1 MMDAYVVKFKPYP
14 SGAMVGF
21 FDLAVGGITVRSCRA
36 SIKDDKV
43 WFT

>member
-1 MMDAYVVKFKPYP
+1 MMDAYVVNFKPYS

-36 SIKDDKV
+36 FSKEDKV
-43 WFT
+43 WLA